1 MKKKQSW
8 YVYFVAVISCLNLS
22 CSVSSSQFGAFTSIS
37 PKPNMQ
43 NYYWNVTYDNLNY
56 KLIAIDL
63 PNGTLF
69 ADKFGNSLFFDGW
82 AIDSIVGFGDFDG
95 EYDIQGDEIGAVE
108 INDEDAYIIQKNCGE
123 WNGFIQDKN
132 IIYQQL
138 CGIKDKFTN
147 KIIVNEAQEIIEI
160 KQFIE
165 PFGKVMILKKSNSDQ

>member
-1 MKKKQSW
+1 MG
-8 YVYFVAVISCLNLS
+8 YEL
-22 CSVSSSQFGAFTSIS
+22 
-37 PKPNMQ
+37 
-43 NYYWNVTYDNLNY
+43 
-56 KLIAIDL
+56 
-63 PNGTLF
+63 
-69 ADKFGNSLFFDGW
+69 
-82 AIDSIVGFGDFDG
+82 IVGFGDFEG

-132 IIYQQL
+132 IIYQQS